1 MRTAPLGN
9 NFMNPT
15 VTLTRA
21 DLDKAVADAVAQALK
36 ALGFGARKAKPAPPK
51 IGYSVKEAAV
61 AASVGRTTIYA
72 AVRRGELRIV
82 KKGARSIILDRDLRR
97 WLECLPPSI

>member
-1 MRTAPLGN
+1 
-9 NFMNPT
+9 MNPT

-97 WLECLPPSI
+97 WLECLPPSNV